1 MANLSQPSMVNLPRP
16 QSWSGRL
23 RIPPWRN
30 VLPVLLKSI
39 LILIGLLLLATA
51 AAAISVMSVATCL
64 HPERALGP
72 LKSLAEWSTSCQ
84 SLSEIQTRKTQPPA
98 PAAKGAKKR

>member
-1 MANLSQPSMVNLPRP
+1 
-16 QSWSGRL
+16 
-23 RIPPWRN
+23 
-30 VLPVLLKSI
+30 
-39 LILIGLLLLATA
+39 
-51 AAAISVMSVATCL
+51 L

-98 PAAKGAKKR
+98 AAAKGAKKR